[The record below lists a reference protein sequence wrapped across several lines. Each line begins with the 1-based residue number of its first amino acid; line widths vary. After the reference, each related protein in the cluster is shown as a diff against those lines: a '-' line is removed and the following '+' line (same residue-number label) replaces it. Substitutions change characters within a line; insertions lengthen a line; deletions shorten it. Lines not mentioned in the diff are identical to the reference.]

1 VEQDCVVLLV
11 MGWCVSRWIRPSRDS
26 VLDWEMLINV
36 CLLATEKVYTTF
48 FGRFLKENYVGENY
62 VGVVAL
68 WVNLGIHFDGR

>member
-11 MGWCVSRWIRPSRDS
+11 MGWCVSRWIRPSWDS

-48 FGRFLKENYVGENY
+48 FWPISQRELRGRCDLVGKS
-62 VGVVAL
+62 
-68 WVNLGIHFDGR
+68 R